1 MRTIT
6 LKQEMYLWAKQ
17 VKTAG
22 HSIGFVPTMGFLH
35 EGHLALVEEAKRDN
49 DYVIMS
55 IFVNPLQFGQGEDY
69 TTYPRDEKRDKKLAE
84 EAGVDI
90 LFMPSVDHMYK
101 HKKSIKLMVTEKTD
115 KLCGATRPGHFDGV
129 VTVLTKLFHLT
140 IPNRAYFGLKDVQQF
155 AIVTALVEEFDFPV
169 EIVPV
174 DTVREPSGLAIS
186 SRNVKL
192 TREDKEKAPALFN
205 SLLLGKKLIIEGET
219 DANVIIKTVR
229 HYLDQQLGENVEVD
243 YVEMLTFPYLE
254 DISEVN
260 EKVVIA
266 VAVRF
271 LTARLIDNIIVE
283 C

>member
-1 MRTIT
+1 
-6 LKQEMYLWAKQ
+6 MYLWAKQ
-17 VKTAG
+17 IKTAG

-90 LFMPSVDHMYK
+90 LFMPSVDDMYK

-140 IPNRAYFGLKDVQQF
+140 MPNRAYFGLKDVQQF

-186 SRNVKL
+186 SRNIKL

-229 HYLDQQLGENVEVD
+229 HYLNQQLGENVEVD

-271 LTARLIDNIIVE
+271 LTARLIDNIIVDR
-283 C
+283 

>member
-1 MRTIT
+1 MRTIA
-6 LKQEMYLWAKQ
+6 LKEEMYLWAKQ
-17 VKTAG
+17 VKAAD

-35 EGHLALVEEAKRDN
+35 EGHLALVEEAKRNN

-90 LFMPSVDHMYK
+90 LFMPSVDDMYK

-140 IPNRAYFGLKDVQQF
+140 MPNRAYFGLKDVQQF

-192 TREDKEKAPALFN
+192 TREEKEKAPALFN

-260 EKVVIA
+260 GKVLIA

-271 LTARLIDNIIVE
+271 STARLIDNIIVD

>member
-1 MRTIT
+1 
-6 LKQEMYLWAKQ
+6 MYLWAKQ
-17 VKTAG
+17 VKIAG

-35 EGHLALVEEAKRDN
+35 EGHLALVEEAKRNN

-90 LFMPSVDHMYK
+90 LFMPSVDDMYK

-140 IPNRAYFGLKDVQQF
+140 MPNRAYFGLKDVQQF

-192 TREDKEKAPALFN
+192 TREEKEKAPALFN

-260 EKVVIA
+260 GKVLIA

-271 LTARLIDNIIVE
+271 STARLIDNIIVD

>member
-90 LFMPSVDHMYK
+90 LFMPSVDDMYK

-140 IPNRAYFGLKDVQQF
+140 TPNRAYFGLKDVQQF

-192 TREDKEKAPALFN
+192 TREDKQKAPALFN

-243 YVEMLTFPYLE
+243 YVEILTFPYLE
-254 DISEVN
+254 DLSEVN
-260 EKVVIA
+260 GKVVIA

-271 LTARLIDNIIVE
+271 FTARLIDNIIVD
-283 C
+283 

>member
-1 MRTIT
+1 MRIIT

-17 VKTAG
+17 IKTAG

-90 LFMPSVDHMYK
+90 LFMPSVDDMYK

-140 IPNRAYFGLKDVQQF
+140 MPNRAYFGLKDVQQF

-186 SRNVKL
+186 SRNIKL

-229 HYLDQQLGENVEVD
+229 HYLNQQLGENVEVD

-271 LTARLIDNIIVE
+271 LTARLIDNIIVDR
-283 C
+283 